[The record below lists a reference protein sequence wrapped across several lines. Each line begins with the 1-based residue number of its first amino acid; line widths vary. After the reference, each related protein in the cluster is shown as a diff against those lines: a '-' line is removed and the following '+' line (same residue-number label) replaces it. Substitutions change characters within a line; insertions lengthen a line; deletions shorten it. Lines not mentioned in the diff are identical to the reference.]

1 MYSTISTASR
11 CEQTTADNAAASA
24 SPSSSLPQHPGN
36 SHFSRVP
43 RAQWTMELD
52 YHFVRTLAQ
61 YTVCNSVDG
70 LILHNKYVDPAIIRY
85 VESALKANVDL
96 RDLELDLSVRYPNKK
111 KEHRSLEALQ
121 LLVELKSTTPSYTHQ
136 QLNHKHINMWTRSI
150 VPFRHLHEGGT
161 LFKGKTVFHKDCK
174 RFAKALMEVL
184 SYTVYSGPT
193 VGALTSIFGKK
204 AGQGSK
210 LLEQW
215 LNAMFEIHGTNMLDF
230 MVSCA
235 LRLARTYVETKLS
248 SARTADDLAI
258 LRESAPR
265 TRLLL
270 AALKEYLAKITEYEG
285 LDSMAAPFAGVA
297 NSRSPSGPAM
307 SVETSPTA
315 YRISP
320 APATVG
326 SGASSANSVDPSY
339 SPIPQAFGSHP
350 YSVHRQSAPSTQ
362 PMQAPAP
369 LATKRNV
376 YANAAAAGSSIGISR
391 SSSGSNASGNG
402 KALWIE
408 QSRPA
413 DSPVHHHTTTFQ
425 EMQAPP
431 HSSRTMSALQPW
443 HQDEHRRQV
452 GRPVEWQR
460 LPPPSALMQRP
471 FPHYSAATL
480 PPMAADARGRTA
492 LPGLL
497 HRSGAHQP
505 YQRQSLPQ
513 LQRYRPYHSN
523 NSNSHDRGYHYH
535 HYHYPTNGSAEQ
547 PPSYREENSLPM
559 MALSPSPSFSDRP
572 KIMPHHPQSPLEQNA
587 SSLHSILSSPHH
599 YHDAGI
605 GRKDTAAPAAP
616 ASNTVSALHNV
627 HGAST
632 EPGSSRSQHLSE
644 PQQSQTPQVSAPMKI
659 NSVFK

>member
-1 MYSTISTASR
+1 
-11 CEQTTADNAAASA
+11 
-24 SPSSSLPQHPGN
+24 
-36 SHFSRVP
+36 
-43 RAQWTMELD
+43 MELD